1 MTDKQKTKFSI
12 DENQPTNWFE
22 PLYAGASANGEGVPW
37 ANMDTHPAF
46 RGWLD
51 RNTLAGAGKKALV
64 VGCGLGDDA
73 IELEALGFSVTAF
86 DVSESAIEL
95 CKQRFPESSVNFVQ
109 ADLLASQDRWKGQ
122 FDFVLEIYTVQ
133 ALPPK
138 YEQQLIESIASF
150 VALEGLALVVAEV
163 GKQERTF
170 ASGPPWILT
179 TAHVDSFKACGLD
192 LIDQNI
198 QDEDNEFGNMGT
210 FTSTFKLGTPFC

>member
-1 MTDKQKTKFSI
+1 MTDKQKAKFSI

-22 PLYAGASANGEGVPW
+22 PLYAGTNANGEGVPW

-51 RNTLAGAGKKALV
+51 QHTLAGAGKKALV
-64 VGCGLGDDA
+64 VGCGMGDDA
-73 IELEALGFSVTAF
+73 IELEALGFAVTAF
-86 DVSESAIEL
+86 DVAESAIDL
-95 CKQRFPESSVNFVQ
+95 CKQRFPESSVNFMQ
-109 ADLLASQDRWKGQ
+109 ADLLASQDQWKGQ

-138 YEQQLIESIASF
+138 YEQQLIESISSF
-150 VALEGLALVVAEV
+150 VAPQGLALVVAEV

-179 TAHVDSFKACGLD
+179 TAHVDSYKACGLE

-210 FTSTFKLGTPFC
+210 FVSTFKRPS